1 MSLTAVDNALTKILL
16 VDSQYT
22 IPRNQ
27 RKYIWEREQI
37 EYLFNDILYNMQCVA
52 NGKTYNH
59 FIGSFIF
66 QKEGKKLKI
75 IDGQQRL
82 TTLTL
87 LLAVIIKFLKFYN
100 KNTLATNTIPYV
112 ASKDDEIEDKYNMR
126 IDNRYF
132 SVYSMLIF
140 DFCINDNEF
149 FNAYDFL
156 KKINKQL
163 SSSDKKYV
171 NNCNILIELVQKSL
185 EQLTTAEEKS
195 DWLKRFRETVLALG
209 CIEITSTEEQE
220 GYIVF
225 ETLNARGVPLEQA
238 ELIKNYIFMYTKG
251 SSGSDL
257 PEEKWNNLIGTLE
270 TCKEGTVKLF
280 FSHYITHKYG
290 KVTSA
295 KEYQQI
301 RNNVPPAKVNNL
313 LDDLIKKSRI
323 YKDICEPDTSN
334 YSSIVKYVLK
344 YLNEINNKQFRP
356 LLLSVLTAFENGQ
369 MSESY
374 LNKFFINIKN
384 FISIFFTI
392 CQRKANDLEEL
403 IYENSLALS
412 QTFSKQK
419 LDAFMVA
426 LYEKKPNYELFCQQ
440 FYKIGFS
447 KHKDKYPELS
457 DNSKKRC
464 QHIIRECELYKAGIE
479 DGVLPT
485 FTIEHIKADSQG
497 GKACYVGN
505 MLPLLQRENKN
516 LKDKSFDEKI
526 VVCNSSCFKSTNQ
539 FASRYKSWYDEDIV
553 SRSKYLA
560 KALFE
565 DVWQPKS

>member
-1 MSLTAVDNALTKILL
+1 MSLSAVDTALTKILL
-16 VDSQYT
+16 IDSQYT

-27 RKYIWEREQI
+27 RKYVWEREQI
-37 EYLFNDILYNMQCVA
+37 EYLFNDILYNMQCSS
-52 NGKTYNH
+52 NGTTYNH

-66 QKEGKKLKI
+66 QKEGKKLKVV
-75 IDGQQRL
+75 DGQQRL

-87 LLAVIIKFLKFYN
+87 LLAIIIKFLKKYD
-100 KNTLATNTIPYV
+100 KSTLAENTIPYV

-126 IDNRYF
+126 IDNSYF
-132 SVYSMLIF
+132 SIYSMLIF
-140 DFCINDNEF
+140 DFCIKNTDCF
-149 FNAYDFL
+149 DAYDFC

-163 SSSDKKYV
+163 STYDKKFV
-171 NNCNILIELVQKSL
+171 ENCNILINLIQKSL
-185 EQLTTAEEKS
+185 NELPTYERKS
-195 DWLKRFRETVLALG
+195 NWLKDVREIILALS

-238 ELIKNYIFMYTKG
+238 ELIKNYIFMYAKG

-257 PEEKWNNLIGTLE
+257 PEEKWNNIIGTLE

-290 KVTSA
+290 KVTGT

-301 RNNVPPAKVNNL
+301 RDNVKPAEVNNL
-313 LDDLIKKSRI
+313 LDDLLKKAKT
-323 YKDICEPDTSN
+323 YKKICEPDTSE
-334 YSSIVKYVLK
+334 YSNIVKYVLK

-356 LLLSVLTAFENGQ
+356 LLLSVLSAFENGQ

-374 LNKFFINIKN
+374 LNKFVVNIKN
-384 FISIFFTI
+384 FISVYFTI
-392 CQRKANDLEEL
+392 CQRKANELEDL

-412 QTFSKQK
+412 QTYSKQK
-419 LDAFMVA
+419 LDAFITA

-464 QHIIRECELYKAGIE
+464 QHIIREFELHTAGIE

-497 GKACYVGN
+497 GKACYIGN

-516 LKDKSFDEKI
+516 LNDKNFDEKI
-526 VVCNSSCFKSTNQ
+526 VVYRSSCFKSTTK
-539 FASRYKSWYDEDIV
+539 FASRYDSWSDKDID
-553 SRSKYLA
+553 SRSVHLA
-560 KALFE
+560 KTLFE
-565 DVWQPKS
+565 NVWQQKS